1 MENIEKRNYGI
12 DLLRFI
18 LMFMVC
24 VLHTL
29 AQGGILYNAVNH
41 NLYKIL
47 WFIEITS
54 YCAVNG
60 YAFISG
66 YIAKDTK
73 KNNEKIINMWFQ
85 IFFYSFVISIILKLF
100 GFADFVGKRE
110 LIKYALPITFNV
122 FWYMTSYFIL
132 FLVTPVLNNFLFKI
146 NKEKSK
152 KTLIILFVVF
162 SIINFYEDTF
172 CTKLGYSP
180 IWLIVLYCMGVL
192 AKRVELFKKCKSSSL
207 IIAMLFNIS
216 ITLLL
221 VVNYSN
227 KTLLSYISPTIVL
240 NGIIIVILF
249 SRIKLKGTIIK
260 KLSPYVL
267 GIYLFQL
274 NPIIWEYIIKDRFI
288 FVLEQKFFISIISV
302 FLLAGLIFIS
312 GLIVEYIRQKIFKLL
327 KIEKLSKK
335 VNVYLEK
342 GLNKIISYI

>member
-29 AQGGILYNAVNH
+29 GQGGILDNVVDYN
-41 NLYKIL
+41 LFKIL
-47 WFIEITS
+47 WFIEIAS

-85 IFFYSFVISIILKLF
+85 IFFYSFVISVILKLF
-100 GFADFVGKRE
+100 GFADFVDKRE
-110 LIKYALPITFNV
+110 LIKYALPITFNT

-132 FLVTPVLNNFLFKI
+132 FLVTPLLNNYLFKI
-146 NKEKSK
+146 DKEESK
-152 KTLIILFVVF
+152 KTLIILFVLF
-162 SIINFYEDTF
+162 SIINFYKDTF
-172 CTKLGYSP
+172 CTELGYSP

-192 AKRVELFKKCKSSSL
+192 SKQVELFKKCKSRSL
-207 IIAMLFNIS
+207 IIVMLLNIS

-221 VVNYSN
+221 VVNNGDY
-227 KTLLSYISPTIVL
+227 TLLSYISPTIVL

-249 SRIKLKGTIIK
+249 SRIKLKGTVIK
-260 KLSPYVL
+260 KLTPYVL

-274 NPIIWEYIIKDRFI
+274 NPIIWEYIIKNRFI
-288 FVLEQKFFISIISV
+288 FVLEQKFFISILLV

-312 GLIVEYIRQKIFKLL
+312 GLTVEYIRQKLFKLL

-342 GLNKIISYI
+342 GLNKLISYI